1 MSLLHEVRLQGLS
14 HLFMDIDTR
23 DTLFKICDCSN
34 DKQEGHVDTDKSIKN
49 VSD

>member
-23 DTLFKICDCSN
+23 DTLLKICDCSN
-34 DKQEGHVDTDKSIKN
+34 DKKGHADTGKSIRN
-49 VSD
+49 V